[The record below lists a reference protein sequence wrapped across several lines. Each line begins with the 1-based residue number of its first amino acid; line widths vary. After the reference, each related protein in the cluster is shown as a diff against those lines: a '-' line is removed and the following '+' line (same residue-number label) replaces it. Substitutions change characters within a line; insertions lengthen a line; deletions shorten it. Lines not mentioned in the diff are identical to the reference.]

1 MPPLGLS
8 NATVTISAPN
18 AVKATLT
25 VDVTMTR
32 RATSAAPFGTFDTP
46 GNNAVKIAGSIAVTG
61 WAMDDIYVSKVQ
73 IWRDPIGSEPVHA
86 NGFVYIGDAIFVPN
100 ARPDM
105 EGLNPTL
112 PFSYQSGWGYL
123 MLTNGIPNAA
133 GPQGNG
139 TIRLWAVATDMEG
152 NTTNL
157 GSKTITLDNANSK
170 KPFGAIDA
178 PGPGSTAAGSYMT
191 SGWVLTPPPNII
203 SAVPTRIMVVI
214 DGVEVG
220 RVTYGQPRGDV
231 AAYFP
236 GGYRNIGGPGAS
248 YAFDTTQYADKM
260 HTISWNAY
268 DDAGNADGI
277 GSRYFF
283 IDNGGAAGL
292 AAPFEPFVTTSMRS
306 ARPRPQRGAEPQMMT
321 VHELDRLVIAL
332 PPGEWNGAHLVNG
345 TAQPLPVG
353 STLDN
358 ANGAFYWQLGPGFLG
373 RHELL
378 FTNPDGAVHRVEVN
392 IEPKVYTSDAR

>member
-1 MPPLGLS
+1 
-8 NATVTISAPN
+8 
-18 AVKATLT
+18 
-25 VDVTMTR
+25 
-32 RATSAAPFGTFDTP
+32 
-46 GNNAVKIAGSIAVTG
+46 
-61 WAMDDIYVSKVQ
+61 
-73 IWRDPIGSEPVHA
+73 
-86 NGFVYIGDAIFVPN
+86 
-100 ARPDM
+100 M
-105 EGLNPTL
+105 EGLNPAL

-139 TIRLWAVATDMEG
+139 TIRLWATATDIEG

-157 GSKTITLDNANSK
+157 GSKTITLNNANSK
-170 KPFGAIDA
+170 KPFGAIDT
-178 PGPGSTAAGSYMT
+178 PGPGGTATGSYIA

-203 SAVPTRIMVVI
+203 SAVPTKILVAI

-248 YAFDTTQYADKM
+248 YTLDTTQYADKM

-283 IDNGGAAGL
+283 IDNAGASGAA
-292 AAPFEPFVTTSMRS
+292 APPQTAPVEPFMTPSIRS
-306 ARPRPQRGAEPQMMT
+306 ARPRPQRGAERQVMT
-321 VHELDRLVIAL
+321 VHELERLAVAL
-332 PPGEWNGAHLVNG
+332 PVGEWNGAHLVNG
-345 TAQPLPVG
+345 TPQPLPVG
-353 STLDN
+353 STLDI

-378 FTNPDGAVHRVEVN
+378 FTSANGAMHRVEVN
-392 IEPKVYTSDAR
+392 IEPKVFTSDAR